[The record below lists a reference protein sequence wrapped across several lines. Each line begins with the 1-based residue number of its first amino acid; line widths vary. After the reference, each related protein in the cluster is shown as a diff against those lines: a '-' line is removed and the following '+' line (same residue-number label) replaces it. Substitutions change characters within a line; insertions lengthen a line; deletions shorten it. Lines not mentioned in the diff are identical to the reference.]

1 MFVRSY
7 GTKRRSDKIKTLLI
21 LGAIFF
27 VTVLV
32 LNLYFNELYF
42 NEFSVE
48 GKKIWSEYTGKL
60 EFIDV
65 ENDIC
70 CHCDTRIKLYNQSW
84 IRTYNCDES
93 LENIKLNETYIFYTE
108 PFAEQAAS
116 YVGSFWVE
124 VVYRV
129 KDTDNN
135 VVWES
140 HWW

>member
-1 MFVRSY
+1 M
-7 GTKRRSDKIKTLLI
+7 KTLLI
-21 LGAIFF
+21 IVAIFLIIF
-27 VTVLV
+27 GTHW
-32 LNLYFNELYF
+32 YFYDFGVDGEK
-42 NEFSVE
+42 V
-48 GKKIWSEYTGKL
+48 WSEYTGKL

-70 CHCDTRIKLYNQSW
+70 CHCNTRIKLYNQSW

-93 LENIKLNETYIFYTE
+93 LENIKLNETYTFYTE

-129 KDTDNN
+129 IDVNGH
-135 VVWES
+135 VVWEN

>member
-1 MFVRSY
+1 M
-7 GTKRRSDKIKTLLI
+7 KALLMI
-21 LGAIFF
+21 VAIFLIIF
-27 VTVLV
+27 GTHW
-32 LNLYFNELYF
+32 YFND
-42 NEFSVE
+42 FSVDGE
-48 GKKIWSEYTGKL
+48 KVWFEYTGKL

-84 IRTYNCDES
+84 IRNYNCDES
-93 LENIKLNETYIFYTE
+93 LETIALNQTYTFYTE
-108 PFAEQAAS
+108 PFKEQLAAS
-116 YVGSFWVE
+116 PGWFWVE

-129 KDTDNN
+129 IDVDNN